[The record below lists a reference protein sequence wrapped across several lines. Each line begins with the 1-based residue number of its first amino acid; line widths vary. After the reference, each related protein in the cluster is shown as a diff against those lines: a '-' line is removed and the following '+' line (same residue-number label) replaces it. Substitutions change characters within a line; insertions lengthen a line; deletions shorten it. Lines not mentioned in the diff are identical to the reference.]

1 MKTYFKRILD
11 SVTLLLILIVIGTVL
26 VLLNFFSFNQKVLEL
41 SRKIYWSL
49 AEAFKKTVWTVIDL
63 KSIAAMYNQIFDCS
77 LNVWSWKI

>member
-41 SRKIYWSL
+41 SRKIYYSL
-49 AEAFKKTVWTVIDL
+49 AEAFKKTVWTVINP
-63 KSIAAMYNQIFDCS
+63 KSITAI
-77 LNVWSWKI
+77 

>member
-26 VLLNFFSFNQKVLEL
+26 LFLNLFSFNQKVLEL

-49 AEAFKKTVWTVIDL
+49 AEAFKKTV
-63 KSIAAMYNQIFDCS
+63 
-77 LNVWSWKI
+77 